1 MKSNSRST
9 KRRSLINVLH
19 ILDHSLPEQSGYAY
33 RSHAILTELQNRG
46 VALDVIT
53 SPKQGAA
60 EASSSEVDG
69 ISYRRT
75 IIPPHKTTS
84 GAAGQV
90 RTITTTRKAVA
101 EILDGKRTSLIHAHS
116 PCLNGLAAIGHGIP
130 FVYEMRSSWEDAAVS
145 VGTTREGSLR
155 YRLSK
160 ALETYVVRKADA
172 VVVIC
177 EGLKN
182 ELLQRGVAEK
192 KITVAPNALPPAMF
206 ERPDESAVA
215 RVRQEYAL
223 DNKKLIGLFGSFFEW
238 EGVDELVQVLP
249 LVAESVPNAHLVL
262 AGGGRQEQALHALVS
277 RMGLGEKVTFAGRLS
292 HDEIK
297 SMYGAVDVMAFP
309 RVSGRLTDMVTP
321 IKPLEAMAQGAVVIA
336 SDVGGHKELVKDM
349 DTGLLYPAGDRDA
362 FAQAIIRVLQ
372 SPGLYAEMR
381 ARACAYVETER
392 RWSVVA
398 ERYLPV
404 YESLGYSV
412 DKAATQ

>member
-1 MKSNSRST
+1 
-9 KRRSLINVLH
+9 
-19 ILDHSLPEQSGYAY
+19 
-33 RSHAILTELQNRG
+33 LQNRG
-46 VALDVIT
+46 VTLDVIT
-53 SPKQGAA
+53 SPKQGLA

-75 IIPPHKTTS
+75 VLPPHKTTS
-84 GAAGQV
+84 GAAGQL
-90 RTITTTRKAVA
+90 RTITATRKAVA
-101 EILDGKRTSLIHAHS
+101 ELLSRKRTSLIHAHS

-155 YRLSK
+155 YQLSK
-160 ALETYVVRKADA
+160 SLETFVVRKADA

-177 EGLKN
+177 EGLKK
-182 ELLQRGVAEK
+182 ELLQRDVAEE
-192 KITVAPNALPPAMF
+192 KITVAPNALPSAMF
-206 ERPDESAVA
+206 DRPDESAVA
-215 RVRQEYAL
+215 RVRQKYGL
-223 DNKKLIGLFGSFFEW
+223 DDKKLIGFFGSFFEW

-249 LVAESVPNAHLVL
+249 LVAESVPEAHLVL
-262 AGGGRQEQALHALVS
+262 AGGGRQEQALRALVS

-292 HDEIK
+292 HEEIK
-297 SMYGAVDVMAFP
+297 PMYGAVDVMAFP

-336 SDVGGHKELVKDM
+336 SDVGGHKELVRHT

-362 FAQAIIRVLQ
+362 FAKTIIQVLQ
-372 SPGLYAEMR
+372 GPGLFGDMR
-381 ARACAYVETER
+381 ARAREYVEMER

-404 YESLGYSV
+404 YEALGYSV
-412 DKAATQ
+412 EQAAG